1 MKQDSNLPNN
11 HTDTFLLE
19 ISNMAVLGK
28 ATQLSFIKA
37 LVIYSTPRFT
47 RRTCSAA
54 SLKY

>member
-19 ISNMAVLGK
+19 ISKMAVLGK
-28 ATQLSFIKA
+28 ATQLSFIK
-37 LVIYSTPRFT
+37 VIYLTPRYT